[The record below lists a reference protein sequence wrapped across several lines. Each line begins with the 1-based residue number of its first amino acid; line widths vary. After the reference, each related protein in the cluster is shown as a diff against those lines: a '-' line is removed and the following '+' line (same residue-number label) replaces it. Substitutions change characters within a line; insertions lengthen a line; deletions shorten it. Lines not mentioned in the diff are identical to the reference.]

1 VASICPIAA
10 SLARRLGALG
20 LSAGLLVGSVA
31 LATPVGRGAIASA
44 PVPELGA
51 RSAVAPGVARVA
63 VAIAPATAAGDASGV
78 PAAHVVAARS
88 TPPSS
93 PEPSQEYLDLL
104 AHAGDPNHFSPGG
117 RVTVGFKPRAGE
129 TWRVAGAAPRALPAG
144 AASGAQML
152 AGPLVP
158 GASPV
163 PSTPP
168 APVDAPAGGESI
180 PATGAS
186 FVAPTTLGD
195 AARLDATSLQR
206 DVYGFLPYWEVSSA
220 QLDFAVL
227 SHVAYFGVGTDAA
240 GNLGTKNSDG
250 TPTTG
255 WAGWTS
261 SAMTTIINAAHA
273 SHTRVTL
280 TVEAMAWT
288 SSSAAVQQ
296 ALLASPTARLNL
308 ADQIVA
314 AVRNRGADGVN
325 LDFEPLVTGSEAGF
339 VALIRTIR
347 SEFNKASAGYHV
359 TFDTLGQPANYPLE
373 AALAP
378 GGADAVFIMGYDYR
392 TASSPQAG
400 SVDPLGGPAYDLTD
414 TVLAYKARVPAS
426 QVILGVPYYGRA
438 WSTVSDLVNAKTQ
451 DPAKYGA
458 SVAAVYS
465 TAVDL
470 AAQYG
475 RRFDSRETSAWAA
488 YQRQYCTPGCVTT
501 WRQLYYDDADTLRAR
516 YDMVNASGIRGVGI
530 WALGYDGTRTE
541 LNQAL
546 ADKFVASGATY
557 VPLTPAR
564 ILDTRVGNG
573 LGGAFSS
580 HAARTFGVAGRGGVP
595 ANAVAVTGNLTVTAQ
610 TASGY
615 VYLGPGATNNPTS
628 STLNFPL
635 RDDRANGVT
644 VALGAGG
651 TLSATY
657 VAATLGPTT
666 QVIFDVTGYFVPDTS
681 GATYVPLTP
690 VRLLDTRSAN
700 GLSGAFSSH
709 AARTFGV
716 AGRGGVPANAVAV
729 TGNLTVTAQTASGYV
744 YLGPGATNNPT
755 SSTLNFPLR
764 DDRANGVTVALGAGG
779 TLSATYVAATLGPT
793 TQVIFDVT
801 GYFQ

>member
-1 VASICPIAA
+1 
-10 SLARRLGALG
+10 
-20 LSAGLLVGSVA
+20 
-31 LATPVGRGAIASA
+31 
-44 PVPELGA
+44 
-51 RSAVAPGVARVA
+51 
-63 VAIAPATAAGDASGV
+63 
-78 PAAHVVAARS
+78 
-88 TPPSS
+88 
-93 PEPSQEYLDLL
+93 
-104 AHAGDPNHFSPGG
+104 
-117 RVTVGFKPRAGE
+117 
-129 TWRVAGAAPRALPAG
+129 
-144 AASGAQML
+144 ML

-186 FVAPTTLGD
+186 FVAPTTLDD
-195 AARLDATSLQR
+195 AARLDATSLRR
-206 DVYGFLPYWEVSSA
+206 DVYGFLPYWEVTSA
-220 QLDFAVL
+220 RLDFNVL
-227 SHVAYFGVGTDAA
+227 SHVAYFGVGTDSA
-240 GNLGTKNSDG
+240 GNLITKNSNG

-296 ALLASPTARLNL
+296 ALLASPTARLKL
-308 ADQIVA
+308 AGQIVA

-347 SEFNKASAGYHV
+347 SEFNKVSAGYHV
-359 TFDTLGQPANYPLE
+359 TFDTLGRPANYPLE

-400 SVDPLGGPAYDLTD
+400 SVDPLGGPAYNLTD

-426 QVILGVPYYGRA
+426 QVILGIPYYGRA

-451 DPAKYGA
+451 NPATYGA

-470 AAQYG
+470 AERYG
-475 RRFDSRETSAWAA
+475 RRFDPRETSAWVA
-488 YQRQYCTPGCVTT
+488 YPRPICTGCPTT

-516 YDMVNASGIRGVGI
+516 YDMVNAAGIRGVGI

-557 VPLTPAR
+557 HALTPAR
-564 ILDTRVGNG
+564 LLDTRFANG
-573 LGGAFSS
+573 LSGAFV
-580 HAARTFGVAGRGGVP
+580 AGTPRTFGVATRGGVP
-595 ANAVAVTGNLTVTAQ
+595 AGAVAVTGILTVTRQ
-610 TASGY
+610 TSGGY
-615 VYLGPGATNNPTS
+615 IALGPVATATPST
-628 STLNFPL
+628 STLNFPTG
-635 RDDRANGVT
+635 DDRATGVT
-644 VALGAGG
+644 VTLGAGG
-651 TLSATY
+651 TLSA
-657 VAATLGPTT
+657 VFKGAAGATT
-666 QVIFDVTGYFVPDTS
+666 ALVFDVTGYF
-681 GATYVPLTP
+681 
-690 VRLLDTRSAN
+690 R
-700 GLSGAFSSH
+700 
-709 AARTFGV
+709 
-716 AGRGGVPANAVAV
+716 
-729 TGNLTVTAQTASGYV
+729 
-744 YLGPGATNNPT
+744 
-755 SSTLNFPLR
+755 
-764 DDRANGVTVALGAGG
+764 
-779 TLSATYVAATLGPT
+779 
-793 TQVIFDVT
+793 
-801 GYFQ
+801 

>member
-1 VASICPIAA
+1 MASIRPIAA

-31 LATPVGRGAIASA
+31 LATPAG
-44 PVPELGA
+44 LGA
-51 RSAVAPGVARVA
+51 VARTSALEPVAQSAVAPEVAPATVA
-63 VAIAPATAAGDASGV
+63 VAPAS
-78 PAAHVVAARS
+78 AARS
-88 TPPSS
+88 TPPAS
-93 PEPSQEYLDLL
+93 PEASQEYLDLL
-104 AHAGDPNHFSPGG
+104 AHAGDANHFTPGG

-129 TWRVAGAAPRALPAG
+129 TWRVGGAAPRALPAG

-195 AARLDATSLQR
+195 ADRLDATSLRR
-206 DVYGFLPYWEVSSA
+206 DVYGFLPYWEVGSA
-220 QLDFAVL
+220 QLDFTVL

-240 GNLGTKNSDG
+240 GNLGTKNSNG

-296 ALLASPTARLNL
+296 ALLASPAARLNL
-308 ADQIVA
+308 AGQIVA

-339 VALIRTIR
+339 VALIQTIR

-359 TFDTLGQPANYPLE
+359 TFDTLGRPANYPLE

-400 SVDPLGGPAYDLTD
+400 SVDPLGGPAYNLTD
-414 TVLAYKARVPAS
+414 TVQAYAARVSAA

-438 WSTVSDLVNAKTQ
+438 WSTVSDAVNAKTQ
-451 DPAKYGA
+451 DPGTYGE

-475 RRFDSRETSAWAA
+475 RRFDPRETSAWAA
-488 YQRQYCTPGCVTT
+488 YQRQVCTATYGCVTT

-516 YDMVNASGIRGVGI
+516 YDMVNAAGIRGVGI

-546 ADKFVASGATY
+546 ADKFKASGATY

-564 ILDTRVGNG
+564 LLDTRFANG
-573 LGGAFSS
+573 LSGAFVSGT
-580 HAARTFGVAGRGGVP
+580 ARTFGVAGRGGVP
-595 ANAVAVTGNLTVTAQ
+595 TNAVAVTGNLTVTAQ
-610 TASGY
+610 TSSGY
-615 VYLGPGATNNPTS
+615 LYLGPVAMNNPTS
-628 STLNFPL
+628 STLNFPV
-635 RDDRANGVT
+635 RDNRANGVT

-657 VAATLGPTT
+657 VTGTAGPT
-666 QVIFDVTGYFVPDTS
+666 
-681 GATYVPLTP
+681 A
-690 VRLLDTRSAN
+690 
-700 GLSGAFSSH
+700 
-709 AARTFGV
+709 
-716 AGRGGVPANAVAV
+716 
-729 TGNLTVTAQTASGYV
+729 
-744 YLGPGATNNPT
+744 
-755 SSTLNFPLR
+755 
-764 DDRANGVTVALGAGG
+764 
-779 TLSATYVAATLGPT
+779 
-793 TQVIFDVT
+793 QVIFDVT

>member
-1 VASICPIAA
+1 MASIRPIAA

-31 LATPVGRGAIASA
+31 LATPVGRGAFASA
-44 PVPELGA
+44 PVPESGA

-88 TPPSS
+88 MPPSS
-93 PEPSQEYLDLL
+93 REPSQEYLDLL

-129 TWRVAGAAPRALPAG
+129 TWRVGGAAPRALPAG

-168 APVDAPAGGESI
+168 ASVDAPAGGESI
-180 PATGAS
+180 PATEAA
-186 FVAPTTLGD
+186 FVVPTTLGD
-195 AARLDATSLQR
+195 TARLDATSLRR
-206 DVYGFLPYWEVSSA
+206 DVYGFLPYWEVGSA

-288 SSSAAVQQ
+288 SSSATVQQ

-308 ADQIVA
+308 ARQIVA

-325 LDFEPLVTGSEAGF
+325 LDFEPLVSGSEAGF

-347 SEFNKASAGYHV
+347 AEFNKASAGYHV

-400 SVDPLGGPAYDLTD
+400 SVDPLGGPVYDLTD

-475 RRFDSRETSAWAA
+475 RRFDARETSAWVA
-488 YQRQYCTPGCVTT
+488 YQRQSCTGCPTT

-516 YDMVNASGIRGVGI
+516 YDMVNAAGIRGVGI

-546 ADKFVASGATY
+546 AEKFMASGATY
-557 VPLTPAR
+557 VPLAPAR
-564 ILDTRVGNG
+564 LLDTRSGNG
-573 LGGAFSS
+573 LSS
-580 HAARTFGVAGRGGVP
+580 PFVSGTPRTFQVTGRGGVLS
-595 ANAVAVTGNLTVTAQ
+595 NAVAVTGILTVTGA
-610 TASGY
+610 TSGGY
-615 VYLGPGATNNPTS
+615 VALGPVATATPST
-628 STLNFPL
+628 STLNFPVG
-635 RDDRANGVT
+635 DTRATGVT
-644 VALGAGG
+644 VTLGAGG
-651 TLSATY
+651 TLSA
-657 VAATLGPTT
+657 VFRGGGGTT
-666 QVIFDVTGYFVPDTS
+666 TALVFDVTGYF
-681 GATYVPLTP
+681 
-690 VRLLDTRSAN
+690 R
-700 GLSGAFSSH
+700 
-709 AARTFGV
+709 
-716 AGRGGVPANAVAV
+716 
-729 TGNLTVTAQTASGYV
+729 
-744 YLGPGATNNPT
+744 
-755 SSTLNFPLR
+755 
-764 DDRANGVTVALGAGG
+764 
-779 TLSATYVAATLGPT
+779 
-793 TQVIFDVT
+793 
-801 GYFQ
+801 